1 MGDIRLFHRLA
12 RLAVPSFEVG
22 RMRRAGMDEH
32 ERTRAIGDHE
42 NVERGGNFL
51 QQASQTLRQPRR
63 LLFAM

>member
-1 MGDIRLFHRLA
+1 
-12 RLAVPSFEVG
+12 
-22 RMRRAGMDEH
+22 MRRAGMDEH
-32 ERTRAIGDHE
+32 ERSRAIGDHE